1 MSYNVLPLFESINSL
16 DNSYID
22 ESENI
27 NNTDLSVD
35 NIYEENIY
43 PSNEFIPNIYD
54 SSLSFNENN
63 INSIHDNDSNSS
75 SVSSLS
81 NSNNNIQNN
90 FISKKRKKNESYNI
104 KRKLLGHYFKFL
116 YKVMNVI
123 NRFIFIEEQDKQKI
137 TFLELNYN
145 RTNKLN
151 KKIFDYIKRKK
162 TIKEVILEYSN
173 NKDKNSKKK
182 NEDVMKYI
190 ISKNNK
196 VINNI
201 LNKLCFEF
209 FSNYYNNERTIEL
222 SKYDMNIKSSI
233 ILDSKI
239 ELYKDL
245 LKANI
250 SNDKNEYEL
259 YYQNMEK
266 TIQEYYLDRP
276 YFIVN

>member
-22 ESENI
+22 ELENI
-27 NNTDLSVD
+27 NSTDLSVD

-43 PSNEFIPNIYD
+43 PSNVFISPNIY
-54 SSLSFNENN
+54 SLFFNENN
-63 INSIHDNDSNSS
+63 INSSHYNDSNSS
-75 SVSSLS
+75 SVYSLI

-90 FISKKRKKNESYNI
+90 FISKKRKKHESYNI

-116 YKVMNVI
+116 YKVMNEI
-123 NRFIFIEEQDKQKI
+123 NRFIFKEEQDKQK
-137 TFLELNYN
+137 
-145 RTNKLN
+145 
-151 KKIFDYIKRKK
+151 
-162 TIKEVILEYSN
+162 ILEYSN

-239 ELYKDL
+239 ELYEDL

-250 SNDKNEYEL
+250 SNDKDEDEL

-266 TIQEYYLDRP
+266 TIQEYYLEKRP

>member
-22 ESENI
+22 ELENI
-27 NNTDLSVD
+27 NSTDLSVD

-63 INSIHDNDSNSS
+63 INSNRDNDSNSS

-151 KKIFDYIKRKK
+151 KKIFDYIRRKK

-209 FSNYYNNERTIEL
+209 FIKYYKNERTIEL
-222 SKYDMNIKSSI
+222 SKYDMNIKTSI
-233 ILDSKI
+233 ILNSKI

-250 SNDKNEYEL
+250 SNDKKEDEL

>member
-1 MSYNVLPLFESINSL
+1 V
-16 DNSYID
+16 
-22 ESENI
+22 
-27 NNTDLSVD
+27 V
-35 NIYEENIY
+35 YEENIY
-43 PSNEFIPNIYD
+43 PSNEFIPYIYD

-63 INSIHDNDSNSS
+63 INSNHDNDSNSS
-75 SVSSLS
+75 SVSSLN

-90 FISKKRKKNESYNI
+90 FISKKRKKHESYNI

-162 TIKEVILEYSN
+162 TIKEVFLEYSN

-239 ELYKDL
+239 ELYEDL

-250 SNDKNEYEL
+250 SNDKDEDEL

-266 TIQEYYLDRP
+266 TIQEYYLEKRP

>member
-1 MSYNVLPLFESINSL
+1 M
-16 DNSYID
+16 
-22 ESENI
+22 
-27 NNTDLSVD
+27 
-35 NIYEENIY
+35 
-43 PSNEFIPNIYD
+43 
-54 SSLSFNENN
+54 
-63 INSIHDNDSNSS
+63 
-75 SVSSLS
+75 
-81 NSNNNIQNN
+81 
-90 FISKKRKKNESYNI
+90 
-104 KRKLLGHYFKFL
+104 
-116 YKVMNVI
+116 
-123 NRFIFIEEQDKQKI
+123 
-137 TFLELNYN
+137 
-145 RTNKLN
+145 
-151 KKIFDYIKRKK
+151 
-162 TIKEVILEYSN
+162 
-173 NKDKNSKKK
+173 NSKKK

-209 FSNYYNNERTIEL
+209 FINYYKNERTIEL

-233 ILDSKI
+233 ILNSKI

-250 SNDKNEYEL
+250 SNDKKEEEL